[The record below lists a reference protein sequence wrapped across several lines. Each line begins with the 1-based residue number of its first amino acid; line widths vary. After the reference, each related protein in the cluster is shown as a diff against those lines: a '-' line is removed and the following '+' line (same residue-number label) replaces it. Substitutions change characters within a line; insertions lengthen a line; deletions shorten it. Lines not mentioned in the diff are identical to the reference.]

1 MNPEGGRLADNIVHF
16 GRMLRRAGLPVGPDR
31 AGEAIRA
38 AEIVGLAS
46 REDFRSA
53 LRAVFVSEREQLAVF
68 DAAFDLFWRAG
79 HLGAHVAVAKPER
92 GATQPR
98 TPPPAG
104 AARAAQAFFQGSD
117 DAPDEGEE
125 TRVLRL
131 AISEQEAL
139 RRRDFAQMTAG
150 EMAGAEAAIQRLA
163 ISGDSR
169 PTRRRIAARRGE
181 IDPRRSFRLAMRS
194 GGDLLLPVRRKRAE
208 RPSPIV
214 ALVDISGSMSA
225 YSRILLH
232 FLHAL
237 GRRRRV
243 DVFLFGTRL
252 TNATRALRQRDI
264 DAALAA
270 CSAAVSDW
278 SGGTRIGAALAEFN
292 LDWSR
297 RVLGQ
302 GAIVLLVTDGL
313 ERDGLDRL
321 ATEADRLRRSCR
333 RLVWLNPL
341 LRYDGFEAKARGI
354 RALLPHVDELR
365 PIHSLASVEQL
376 VDALDG
382 RADPPDFRHRRAV
395 A

>member
-1 MNPEGGRLADNIVHF
+1 MSPEGGRLADNIVHF
-16 GRMLRRAGLPVGPDR
+16 GRMLRRAGLRVGPDR
-31 AGEAIRA
+31 TGEAIRA
-38 AEIVGLAS
+38 AEIVGLAN

-53 LRAVFVSEREQLAVF
+53 LRAVFVSEREQVAVF

-92 GATQPR
+92 ASA
-98 TPPPAG
+98 PPHSPEAPG
-104 AARAAQAFFQGSD
+104 AARAAAALF
-117 DAPDEGEE
+117 DEANAEPEDGVDE
-125 TRVLRL
+125 RVLRL
-131 AISEQEAL
+131 AISQQEAL

-150 EMAGAEAAIQRLA
+150 EMAAAEASIQRLVMV
-163 ISGDSR
+163 GDSR
-169 PTRRRIAARRGE
+169 PTRRRVASRRGG

-194 GGDLLLPVRRKRAE
+194 GGDLLLPLRRRRAE

-243 DVFLFGTRL
+243 DTFLFGTRL

-264 DAALAA
+264 DAALTA
-270 CSAAVSDW
+270 CSAAVPDW

-313 ERDGLDRL
+313 ERDDLDRL
-321 ATEADRLRRSCR
+321 TAEADRLHRSCR

-341 LRYDGFEAKARGI
+341 LRFDGFEAKARGI

-382 RADPPDFRHRRAV
+382 KTDQSDFRHQRAV